1 MKILRF
7 LQDYTVIK
15 INLIW
20 ILLFIIKINSVDL
33 NGDNRLSFDEF
44 KKLWVN
50 CENKSNKNRST
61 VNGHAK
67 RLYSDSQ
74 LKSLFD
80 EFDRDRSGY
89 LDPNELKQLLINSG
103 EYPNEERINQLI
115 KSVDINKDGKINFHE
130 FLQLYKDYR
139 KPSSNIYIC

>member
-1 MKILRF
+1 MNIIF
-7 LQDYTVIK
+7 IK
-15 INLIW
+15 
-20 ILLFIIKINSVDL
+20 KINSVDL
-33 NGDNRLSFDEF
+33 NGDNRLSFNEF
-44 KKLWVN
+44 KKLWDD
-50 CENKSNKNRST
+50 CENRSIKSKSSSYDHSNHKQ
-61 VNGHAK
+61 
-67 RLYSDSQ
+67 LYSDSQ

-115 KSVDINKDGKINFHE
+115 KSVDKNNDGKLSFHE

-139 KPSSNIYIC
+139 KPSSNI